1 MTGRI
6 RNEEID
12 VMNTLVEAYEKV
24 ADEKAWAQVR
34 DMCMIYPQTKATMY
48 KHIERTIHLW
58 EKKKKGAVV
67 YMRPIAGWRNQ
78 ISNSEEEYYFAQ
90 DSFVLFGDMLKAL
103 TSIHAETTRLSKLNE
118 IMQFKNAQE
127 DYKGA
132 YSDYKAKL
140 KTIKKL
146 IKELEE

>member
-1 MTGRI
+1 MIGRV

-12 VMNTLVEAYEKV
+12 IMGKLVDAYESVKD
-24 ADEKAWAQVR
+24 ADGWAQVR
-34 DMCMIYPQTKATMY
+34 DMRMIYSQTNSTMY

-67 YMRPIAGWRNQ
+67 FMRPIKNWRDYS
-78 ISNSEEEYYFAQ
+78 SNSEEEYYFAQ
-90 DSFVLFGDMLKAL
+90 DSFVLFGDMLRAL
-103 TSIHAETTRLSKLNE
+103 SSIHSDVTRLSKLNE
-118 IMQFKNAQE
+118 IMQFKNAQA